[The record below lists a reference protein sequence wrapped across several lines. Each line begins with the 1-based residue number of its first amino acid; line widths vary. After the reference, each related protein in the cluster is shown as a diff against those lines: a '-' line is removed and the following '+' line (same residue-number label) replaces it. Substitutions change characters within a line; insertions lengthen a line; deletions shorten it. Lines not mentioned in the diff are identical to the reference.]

1 MEAPRRRLGGLG
13 AVFFIASLGA
23 IAFYVQ
29 NQAVPEEHD
38 AIRTRAT
45 ALPQVIVEEPKR
57 TLPWQDRL
65 DLASF
70 EAREVNDEITPPP
83 AASPDAAGSSAAA
96 GDSAG
101 SGPAAGAAQGSD
113 PDADAG
119 DAPPDLA
126 RSRYVQELPD
136 GYRILTTID
145 PVLQDSALQIFRNR
159 EVPYGAAVVLDVRD
173 TSVLAMAGH
182 SSMDPQVDP
191 LEILTTAWAPAASTF
206 KIVTASSLLAH
217 GRANAR
223 TQACFSGGLRGI
235 TDDLLTDN
243 PQRDSKCSTLSAAVA
258 YSHNV
263 VIAKLALKHLT
274 RDQLQSTAQDLGY
287 EREIPFEFPLETS
300 PANIP
305 SIANERAKVAAGFW
319 HVDLN
324 PVHGAVLASV
334 YARGGVFQPPHV
346 VAQVQG
352 PSGADQTPPLP
363 RTERVLSSE
372 VAREVGKM
380 MEGTTT
386 RGTASKSFFDSKGN
400 PYVKEAAVAGKTGSL
415 TGKRAPALNYNWF
428 IGYAPADNP
437 EIAFAVLLANEPKW
451 RIKAHYAARRLV
463 QIYLKR
469 RATIREHRTATLAA
483 DGRLLLPAVARAEAE
498 AEAELESA
506 ANSERAARPEQADP
520 PAPAAADAARES
532 TPSAEAPHEDD
543 LPPVPGPVA
552 KPLRSPSRE

>member
-29 NQAVPEEHD
+29 NQAVPESHD
-38 AIRTRAT
+38 AIRTRVT
-45 ALPQVIVEEPKR
+45 ALPQTIVEEPKR

-70 EAREVNDEITPPP
+70 EAREVNDEVTPAREP
-83 AASPDAAGSSAAA
+83 AAGASGSEAA
-96 GDSAG
+96 GDSADA
-101 SGPAAGAAQGSD
+101 GPAADGADEQDD
-113 PDADAG
+113 PDAGEG

-159 EVPYGAAVVLDVRD
+159 EVPYAAAVVLDVRD
-173 TSVLAMAGH
+173 NSVLAMAGH

-206 KIVTASSLLAH
+206 KVVTASSLLAH

-235 TDDLLTDN
+235 TDELLTDN
-243 PQRDSKCSTLSAAVA
+243 PQRDTKCSTLSAAVA

-352 PSGADQTPPLP
+352 PNGADQTPDLP

-428 IGYAPADNP
+428 IGYAPADKP
-437 EIAFAVLLANEPKW
+437 EIAFAVVLANEPKW

-463 QIYLKR
+463 QIYLER

-483 DGRLLLPAVARAEAE
+483 DGRLLLPAVAEAEAE

-506 ANSERAARPEQADP
+506 AAAPSESAE
-520 PAPAAADAARES
+520 PAPDPDAVAPREQ

-552 KPLRSPSRE
+552 KPLRE